1 MRKSLVLC
9 VVVAASHAD
18 AQPAGAQAE
27 VLFRQGR
34 ALMSAG
40 KTEEACRT
48 FAESQRL
55 DPATTTLMAEA
66 SCREKL
72 GQLATAW
79 GLFLELERSTRAATD
94 GGGQQLHE
102 LALKGAEKLEPR
114 VSKLTINVPQK
125 SQVDGLEIYR
135 NKDLIDSVMWNRALP
150 SDGGT
155 YTIVA
160 RARGS
165 NPWSTQIT
173 IANEGDVRTVEIPD
187 LSNLPHELVRTL
199 IPAPAATPTEH
210 PTRVLPFVVGGAG
223 ILALGGALA
232 FDLSGSSTYD
242 DSLAATTNASRLDL
256 WHSANDKRYA
266 AEALGAAGIASVGV
280 AVWLY
285 IRGHETA
292 VQPVPVASTN
302 TVGLFFVGGF

>member
-1 MRKSLVLC
+1 MRKALIFC

-34 ALMSAG
+34 DLMSAG

-94 GGGQQLHE
+94 GGGQQLHA
-102 LALKGAEKLEPR
+102 LAQKGAEKLEPR

-160 RARGS
+160 RAAGS

-173 IANEGDVRTVEIPD
+173 VANEGDVKTVEIPD
-187 LSNLPHELVRTL
+187 LSNLPHELVH
-199 IPAPAATPTEH
+199 PATSGPIAAEH

-232 FDLSGSSTYD
+232 FELSGSSTYN

-266 AEALGAAGIASVGV
+266 AEALGVTGIACVGV

-292 VQPVPVASTN
+292 VQPVPVASAN
-302 TVGLFFVGGF
+302 TVGLSFVGGF